1 MGMPRKLLHLIVAA
15 TVLRMLVAALL
26 EFGNDEV
33 YYYLYALD
41 LHPNYF
47 DHPPGVAWLIR
58 ISTLN
63 LLFKG
68 EFFVRLG
75 AIACSAFGTIL
86 VYRLGTELKNEQ
98 TGWFAAILYT
108 ANLYTSLIA
117 GAFIIPDSPQVVAW
131 LASLLVM
138 HQILSTP
145 ADQKIPVRQW
155 AQFSLLAG
163 LTILCKVHGIFLWGS
178 LGLYILLYQ
187 RKRLTEP
194 GLYYAAL
201 ITLVVI
207 SPILIWNFQ
216 NDFITYRF
224 HSRRVEIDDAW
235 IHLDYFFQAIGGQ
248 FLYSNPVNSVLII
261 MAAYRMRSG
270 TVFMSTESLRF
281 VLING
286 LPLVAVVTGMSLFST
301 MLPHWSGPG
310 MMVLC
315 FLAAADLD
323 RQAVS
328 KNLSAEPRVLKITL
342 YVVAALLVAT
352 LLLVHTYPGT
362 LGNHNKARFGEND
375 FTLDLSGW
383 RRFSAQFRPWLD
395 EEEKAGRIPRGLP
408 FVSNKWFPAAHVEYY
423 VARKLN
429 RPVIGIGWV
438 VDIHQYAWLNQTR
451 PPLREGDSALCIVP
465 SNYPMV
471 LDESYYKHFT
481 SIETLKVFYNYRS
494 GSMTRYFMVY
504 LMKGYRAN
512 DEAHQKPFAQSN

>member
-1 MGMPRKLLHLIVAA
+1 MPRKLLQLILAA
-15 TVLRMLVAALL
+15 TALRMLVAAFL

-63 LLFKG
+63 LLLKG

-75 AIACSAFGTIL
+75 AIACSALGTLL

-98 TGWFAAILYT
+98 TGWYAAILYT

-145 ADQKIPVRQW
+145 ASEKVTLKQW
-155 AQFSLLAG
+155 ALYGALAG

-187 RKRLTEP
+187 RDRLKDP
-194 GLYYAAL
+194 GLYISAL

-224 HSRRVEIDDAW
+224 HSRRVGIDEAW
-235 IHLDYFFQAIGGQ
+235 IHLDYFFQAVGGQ

-261 MAAYRMRSG
+261 LAAYRMRSG
-270 TVFMSTESLRF
+270 TTFMSTDSLRF

-315 FLAAADLD
+315 FLAAAYLD
-323 RQAVS
+323 HQAVS
-328 KNLSAEPRVLKITL
+328 KNLPGEPRVLKITL

-352 LLLVHTYPGT
+352 ILLIRVYPGT

-383 RRFSAQFRPWLD
+383 RKFSAQFRPWLE
-395 EEEKAGRIPRGLP
+395 EEEKAGHIPPGLP
-408 FVSNKWFPAAHVEYY
+408 IVSNKWFPAAHIEYY

-451 PPLREGDSALCIVP
+451 PPLKEGDSALCIVP

-494 GSMTRYFMVY
+494 GSMTRYFIVY

-512 DEAHQKPFAQSN
+512 DEAHQEPFSQHP